1 MPGAANSRLQ
11 KPMPSPTCCY
21 CGSRIKEARRVR
33 EATEEQLADAVRCR
47 TSRGQQQ
54 LLHAR
59 HVCSTHNVSAP
70 QSPAAWESAA
80 AATEPPRRAL
90 SDITN
95 ISPLRLPTPP
105 RRTQSTPGERPL
117 HSHLS
122 PLERYA
128 VAVLTLD
135 GQKQKD
141 VAVKVGCSPRA
152 VRTWSQRI
160 GEDEDA
166 EDSQRSGRP
175 KLLHPSTMDALI
187 DAAISAPKA
196 STPRELKHKFDLSC
210 SAKTIRRVL
219 DDAGLFGR
227 IARAIPPQNP
237 RLTQLRLSFGHGYAG
252 FDWTKVL
259 WSDEMSIRIGPQGQ
273 TWVQRPI
280 GEAFDPQYC
289 VEKEKACAQGA
300 RLGLHVCCW
309 CRRHSRVHGEPRR
322 GADEEDTEG
331 ASDEVCEQVLAKRA
345 VAFSA
350 GQRSKAY

>member
-1 MPGAANSRLQ
+1 MASRRWQTSVGVGAAHLRDTSRA
-11 KPMPSPTCCY
+11 S
-21 CGSRIKEARRVR
+21 AVV
-33 EATEEQLADAVRCR
+33 AVRCR
-47 TSRGQQQ
+47 GQEE
-54 LLHAR
+54 
-59 HVCSTHNVSAP
+59 NVHP
-70 QSPAAWESAA
+70 TQPHILESATSGSHCKVFLRGHFPLARVQPHATSA
-80 AATEPPRRAL
+80 AEPPRRAL
-90 SDITN
+90 NDITN

-105 RRTQSTPGERPL
+105 RRTVSTPGERPQ
-117 HSHLS
+117 HSHLF

-187 DAAISAPKA
+187 DAAIAAPKA

-210 SAKTIRRVL
+210 SVKTIRRVL

-227 IARAIPPQNP
+227 IARVIPPQNA
-237 RLTQLRLSFGHGYAG
+237 RITQLRLSFGQGYAD
-252 FDWTKVL
+252 FDWKKVL
-259 WSDEMSIRIGPQGQ
+259 WSDEMFIRIGPQGQ

-289 VEKEKACAQGA
+289 VEKEKHAPKVHVWGCMSAAGVGA
-300 RLGLHVCCW
+300 IHVF
-309 CRRHSRVHGEPRR
+309 
-322 GADEEDTEG
+322 TENLDAALMKKILKEHPPTSFG
-331 ASDEVCEQVLAKRA
+331 RQVCGISSKTTIQSTRA
-345 VAFSA
+345 
-350 GQRSKAY
+350 GW

>member
-1 MPGAANSRLQ
+1 
-11 KPMPSPTCCY
+11 
-21 CGSRIKEARRVR
+21 V
-33 EATEEQLADAVRCR
+33 
-47 TSRGQQQ
+47 
-54 LLHAR
+54 
-59 HVCSTHNVSAP
+59 
-70 QSPAAWESAA
+70 SAA
-80 AATEPPRRAL
+80 APLRRAL

-95 ISPLRLPTPP
+95 ISSLPLPTPP
-105 RRTQSTPGERPL
+105 RRTQSTPGER
-117 HSHLS
+117 SQFSRLS

-141 VAVKVGCSPRA
+141 VAVKVGCSPKA

-187 DAAISAPKA
+187 DAAIEAPKH

-227 IARAIPPQNP
+227 IARIIPPQNA
-237 RLTQLRLSFGHGYAG
+237 RITELRLSFARGYANMN
-252 FDWTKVL
+252 WKLVL

-289 VEKEKACAQGA
+289 VEKEKHAPKVHVWGCMSAAGVGA
-300 RLGLHVCCW
+300 VHVF
-309 CRRHSRVHGEPRR
+309 
-322 GADEEDTEG
+322 TENLD
-331 ASDEVCEQVLAKRA
+331 AVLMK
-345 VAFSA
+345 
-350 GQRSKAY
+350 KILK